1 MPSVG
6 QLLLL
11 ASVAAISIALTSAVR
26 LTTSA
31 DSSKCL
37 TKKMLIS
44 CYASGAAP
52 QRGVIQCG
60 SAVAAASRLA
70 TEVLLEWD
78 HSVTRMFG
86 SGSQAQLKVELSK
99 PPDGLQLVLLDLSE
113 EALCTAAQSGV
124 HLQLSFQ
131 TFSGFTR
138 LALRGLQLPTVSRA
152 SLIGSLVI
160 NAELLDGLPSLEQL
174 AVSGNNITASP
185 DEPLASYSVASAGQL
200 RGLTVLASIHSAD
213 YSTPL
218 LASLPSL
225 QSVRIRRSNIIL
237 LRAGSLSD
245 LQSLR
250 YLYLSENNI
259 RRLQSDCF
267 KGLSSLQHLQLNVN
281 GLARLQN
288 NIFSDLVN
296 LERLSL
302 ARNHLSDIQPNA
314 FSGLVKLTHLD
325 LSDNKL
331 TRLSNEVFVQLSSL
345 QSLSLK
351 SNALSS
357 WPRNDTF
364 CPLGSLQ
371 TLWTDSP
378 AVDCVKFSA
387 ERLVQHVQQFGSGG
401 FGRPKKYDCDLRML
415 ADEKKPCN
423 RWLDRLMPNKSVKDA
438 KVRAATA
445 SGDEADKTRYD
456 ERQPSRLTIVLLIV
470 FSIVC
475 LIHVLTTGVTL
486 YVCRRIRQERRGAAG
501 GGSGSQRRAGK
512 GGLWNGQRRPTSLST
527 PLEEEEDA
535 GRSLKTAGSSDG
547 VLVSFQ
553 SGGAATAA
561 GTSAAAASGN
571 GARAGKSGGASD
583 SSHKLSVRDKNYD
596 FNEDEPRS

>member
-1 MPSVG
+1 PVG
-6 QLLLL
+6 RLCRNALSRP
-11 ASVAAISIALTSAVR
+11 ASPPGQCRRHFNRLTSAVR

-44 CYASGAAP
+44 CYASGAAS

-113 EALCTAAQSGV
+113 EALCTAAQS
-124 HLQLSFQ
+124 LPDLL
-131 TFSGFTR
+131 R
-138 LALRGLQLPTVSRA
+138 LHSARASRPPAANGERA

-218 LASLPSL
+218 LASLPAFNPSA
-225 QSVRIRRSNIIL
+225 SGAATSSSCEP
-237 LRAGSLSD
+237 AP
-245 LQSLR
+245 SLR

-288 NIFSDLVN
+288 NIFSLRQQAN
-296 LERLSL
+296 
-302 ARNHLSDIQPNA
+302 
-314 FSGLVKLTHLD
+314 
-325 LSDNKL
+325 
-331 TRLSNEVFVQLSSL
+331 RLSNEGLRPAEQPAVAQSEVQRAQQLAEKRHVL
-345 QSLSLK
+345 
-351 SNALSS
+351 
-357 WPRNDTF
+357 
-364 CPLGSLQ
+364 PLGSLQ

-378 AVDCVKFSA
+378 AVDCVKFKRRA
-387 ERLVQHVQQFGSGG
+387 LVAARG
-401 FGRPKKYDCDLRML
+401 
-415 ADEKKPCN
+415 
-423 RWLDRLMPNKSVKDA
+423 LDRLMPNKSVKDA

-486 YVCRRIRQERRGAAG
+486 
-501 GGSGSQRRAGK
+501 
-512 GGLWNGQRRPTSLST
+512 
-527 PLEEEEDA
+527 
-535 GRSLKTAGSSDG
+535 
-547 VLVSFQ
+547 
-553 SGGAATAA
+553 
-561 GTSAAAASGN
+561 
-571 GARAGKSGGASD
+571 
-583 SSHKLSVRDKNYD
+583 
-596 FNEDEPRS
+596 